1 MQFYWKENN
10 VYYFFQ
16 FSVTIWRKLWFNDIV
31 IHPLIITTMTNTT
44 FETIEK
50 EKIEA
55 LKFPAQEVL
64 IDKEQIKE
72 RESELNRALALGNL
86 EHTKI
91 KIYFED
97 DQSRKLVET
106 TVWGVTDKRVILKQG
121 VVIPI
126 NRVHKISL
134 QGHLQKKPAVFRQRA
149 FLLSKNYFTF
159 PSKVTCP
166 VLYRFSPDMAVTSSL
181 NMYTPCS
188 QILPLQVPSQP
199 TVCPSSLNN

>member
-1 MQFYWKENN
+1 
-10 VYYFFQ
+10 
-16 FSVTIWRKLWFNDIV
+16 
-31 IHPLIITTMTNTT
+31 MTTT
-44 FETIEK
+44 FEKIEK
-50 EKIEA
+50 EKIET

-134 QGHLQKKPAVFRQRA
+134 
-149 FLLSKNYFTF
+149 
-159 PSKVTCP
+159 
-166 VLYRFSPDMAVTSSL
+166 
-181 NMYTPCS
+181 
-188 QILPLQVPSQP
+188 
-199 TVCPSSLNN
+199 